1 MNLRPSGICL
11 ALTVLAACPAGA
23 ETAPPSVVL
32 GQPIRHTAGTVE
44 VTLQAADGPML
55 SQMLGNALGGTV
67 QVEGVMPAP
76 VTLDLQGV
84 SGRAALDA
92 VAAAMHGS
100 WRPVYVVSAG
110 AGTAGDRRPMALG
123 RVVTANLE
131 NVSARAAL
139 ALVARAGGGTLALS
153 GDLPK
158 TVTLVAKEMPVEA
171 ALDNLAQQAEASWSV
186 TYVIKPG
193 IAPPSPQPAAAPNNN
208 SGFRPR
214 LTPAG
219 QFSPGI
225 SRPGAPPNAARAFP
239 MPFAGQPPKP
249 AAAPGIGTDAAKM
262 LSEGLTRVMQMAPPQ
277 RQMAVKDFATQL
289 EQQFRQIQNLPGPR
303 RSEQMA
309 AMRPVY
315 EGALR
320 TDKGLT
326 PDQRREFKPII
337 DVITRW
343 MR

>member
-1 MNLRPSGICL
+1 MNLRPPGVCL
-11 ALTVLAACPAGA
+11 ALALLAVSPVRA
-23 ETAPPSVVL
+23 EPVPSALAL
-32 GQPIRHTAGTVE
+32 GEPIRHTVGTVE
-44 VTLQAADGPML
+44 VTLQAADGATL

-67 QVEGVMPAP
+67 QVEGIVPAP

-92 VAAAMHGS
+92 VASALHGS
-100 WRPVYVVSAG
+100 WRPVYGVTPGSA
-110 AGTAGDRRPMALG
+110 TAGGQRPMALG
-123 RVVTANLE
+123 RTVNANLE

-153 GDLPK
+153 GELPK
-158 TVTLVAKEMPVEA
+158 SVTLVAKELPVEQ
-171 ALDNLAQQAEASWSV
+171 ALDELAQQADASWSV

-193 IAPPSPQPAAAPNNN
+193 VAPPSPRPVEAQNN
-208 SGFRPR
+208 SSRPRSR
-214 LTPAG
+214 LTPQG
-219 QFSPGI
+219 QLAPGD
-225 SRPGAPPNAARAFP
+225 SRLGTPPNAPRAFP
-239 MPFAGQPPKP
+239 IPFAGQAQKP
-249 AAAPGIGTDAAKM
+249 SAAPGMGGNAAK
-262 LSEGLTRVMQMAPPQ
+262 LLAEGLTRVMQMAPPQ
-277 RQMAVKDFATQL
+277 RQLAVKDFATQL
-289 EQQFRQIQNLPGPR
+289 EQQFRQIQNLTGSR

-326 PDQRREFKPII
+326 PDQRREFKPIM
-337 DVITRW
+337 DVFTRW